1 MSRHNHRLGQ
11 LETLWPP
18 GQSWTPEQ
26 QQIIVRVAAERGI
39 DPDTL
44 GRRVAALL
52 AEAPPD
58 ETLDEAAR
66 RLAPRLEIT
75 AGELLVDAER
85 IAREH
90 GSW

>member
-1 MSRHNHRLGQ
+1 MTNRERRLGQ

-26 QQIIVRVAAERGI
+26 HQVIARVAAERGI

-52 AEAPPD
+52 AEAPPG

-66 RLAPRLEIT
+66 RLAPRLETT
-75 AGELLVDAER
+75 AGELLADAGR